1 MRLNDYEFDSFIKK
15 DGSFPKHNI
24 KFTNFTPTLSQQEMF
39 NKLNQEINE
48 YKTRV
53 INEENE
59 SDYNQPV
66 TCNYYSIKEFTECKF
81 NTRKIFS
88 IMHLNIH
95 SIQLHIDEL
104 KYFLNMLEHTFDI
117 VTISKSKL
125 KSEPSVNIEIP
136 GYKTPIS
143 TKTEAEKGGTLIYI
157 AEGINYKPRKDLEIY
172 QSKELEST
180 FIEIINPKESN
191 DIIGVIYRDPNMDTT
206 QFILVKLSQE
216 INKKVYIA
224 GDFNFD
230 LLKMS
235 THTATS
241 NFYNKATSYLLV
253 PLITLPTKINNKN
266 NTLIDNIFTTLKEET
281 SAVGPDHEIFAFR
294 GTKLSRLGPTTKFLH
309 FAGRN
314 FRVRTILGY
323 FAGRNFHG

>member
-48 YKTRV
+48 YNTRV

-81 NTRKIFS
+81 NTRKTFS

-104 KYFLNMLEHTFDI
+104 RYFLNMLEHTFDI
-117 VTISKSKL
+117 VTISGSKL

-143 TKTEAEKGGTLIYI
+143 TKTEAENGGTLIYL

-172 QSKELEST
+172 RSKELEST
-180 FIEIINPKESN
+180 FIEIINPKGS
-191 DIIGVIYRDPNMDTT
+191 IIGVIYRHPNMDTT
-206 QFILVKLSQE
+206 QFIDNKFNDLLVKLSQE

-241 NFYNKATSYLLV
+241 NFYNKATSNLLV

-266 NTLIDNIFTTLKEET
+266 NTLIDNIFTNQFN
-281 SAVGPDHEIFAFR
+281 PDTISSTFVHDFTQNQSKSF
-294 GTKLSRLGPTTKFLH
+294 TKKAQYLYKRFEKF
-309 FAGRN
+309 
-314 FRVRTILGY
+314 
-323 FAGRNFHG
+323 